1 MEQGGA
7 EVTEKEKQIIS
18 ECVVDLAKCDA
29 KAIDS
34 LARGLN
40 INQRIIYEL
49 FIEHHREIFKK
60 MYGGHE

>member
-1 MEQGGA
+1 MI
-7 EVTEKEKQIIS
+7 EKEKQIIS
-18 ECVVDLAKCDA
+18 ECVAELAKCDA

-49 FIEHHREIFKK
+49 FIEHHRAIFKK
-60 MYGGHE
+60 MYGGNE

>member
-1 MEQGGA
+1 MIEEDKQLIFKCVA
-7 EVTEKEKQIIS
+7 E
-18 ECVVDLAKCDA
+18 LAKCDA

-49 FIEHHREIFKK
+49 FIEHHQEIFKK

>member
-1 MEQGGA
+1 MERGGA
-7 EVTEKEKQIIS
+7 EVIEEDKQIIS
-18 ECVVDLAKCDA
+18 KCVADLAKCDA

-49 FIEHHREIFKK
+49 FIEYHRLIYKK
-60 MYGGHE
+60 MYGDEP